1 MGLFE
6 KVRAE
11 FIDIV
16 EWLDPSQDTIAYRFE
31 RFQNEIKMGAQ
42 LTVRPGQMAVFV
54 GEGRVADVFEPGQY
68 RLETQNLP
76 ILTTLKGW
84 KYGFNSP
91 FKAEVYFFNTKVF
104 TNLKWGT
111 ANPITIRD
119 PELGPVRLRAY
130 GSYSLRVVNPR
141 TLLEQ
146 LISTDGL
153 FQTDEIC
160 DHFRN
165 MIVTAF
171 ASWVGRDQTPLFDL
185 AANYQAMGEQV
196 RQAMQPEMQQFGLEL
211 RQLLIE
217 NISLPPEV
225 EAALDKRAAI
235 GILGNLQQYTQY
247 QAANALEKSAQN
259 PNGGNPGLD
268 LGVGIAMGQQIAN
281 AMQNP
286 SPSAPPSSPSPP
298 PSSPPPPPLPAPT
311 WYITRDG
318 QNLGPFTLDQLPA
331 NGLTPQSNVWRPGL
345 SGWQPASALPELQA
359 LLNSPPPAA

>member
-11 FIDIV
+11 FIDII

-42 LTVRPGQMAVFV
+42 LTVRPGQVAILV
-54 GEGRVADVFEPGQY
+54 GEGRVADVFEPGRY
-68 RLETQNLP
+68 RLETQNMP
-76 ILTTLKGW
+76 VLTTLMGW

-91 FKAEVYFFNTKVF
+91 FKAEVYFFNTKIF

-130 GSYSLRVVNPR
+130 GTYTMRVADAR

-153 FQTDEIC
+153 FQTDEIS
-160 DHFRN
+160 DHLRN
-165 MIVTAF
+165 MIVSAF
-171 ASWVGRDQTPLFDL
+171 ASWIGQDQTPLFDL

-196 RQAMQPEMQQFGLEL
+196 RDDMQPNMGQFGLEL

-225 EAALDKRAAI
+225 EAALDKRASI
-235 GILGNLQQYTQY
+235 GILGNMQQYTQY
-247 QAANALEKSAQN
+247 QAANAIEQSAQN
-259 PNGGNPGLD
+259 PSGSSPGLD
-268 LGVGIAMGQQIAN
+268 LGVGIAMGQQITN
-281 AMQNP
+281 AINP
-286 SPSAPPSSPSPP
+286 QPAPAAPP
-298 PSSPPPPPLPAPT
+298 APMPVSA
-311 WYITRDG
+311 WFITRDG
-318 QNLGPFTLDQLPA
+318 QNFGPYSPDQLLA
-331 NGLTPQSNVWRPGL
+331 NGLTAQSNVWKQGMA
-345 SGWQPASALPELQA
+345 SWQPANTVSELQS
-359 LLNSPPPAA
+359 LLSSVPPPPPGA